1 MHIWEWLHIYPDVT
15 QAVPTTESRWQLYR
29 LLSDPMRLRLLALA
43 AEEELSVGELAE
55 LLGEPQ
61 PNVSRH
67 AAPLRQAALLA
78 DRRQGARTL
87 VRLADE
93 VENDPVVADALAA
106 GRKLCEEDG
115 SLSRVSEVVLAR
127 EAKTRE
133 FFDKPPAVEVALS
146 PDLPSYL
153 WAFAG
158 LIESR
163 GLAVDVGTGD
173 GVLLDLLAPLY
184 ERVIAVDR
192 SGAQLSRARQRI
204 QAHGYTNVNVLETDL
219 GSDEILGAVGEG
231 ADLVVAARVLHHAPR
246 PKAALAELAKLARP
260 GGKLLVID
268 YARHEDTAMT
278 ETQADVW
285 LGFSKSELRG
295 FAEAAKLSDIHVR
308 ELPPGFVR
316 SGPDSHIQWLTL
328 LATRGAKKS
337 QSKEKS

>member
-1 MHIWEWLHIYPDVT
+1 
-15 QAVPTTESRWQLYR
+15 
-29 LLSDPMRLRLLALA
+29 MRLRLLALA

-87 VRLADE
+87 VRLADN
-93 VENDPVVADALAA
+93 VESDPVIADALAA
-106 GRKLCEEDG
+106 GRKLCDEDG
-115 SLSRVSEVVLAR
+115 SLARVSEVVSAR
-127 EAKTRE
+127 DQKTRE
-133 FFDKPPAVEVALS
+133 FFERPPAVEVALS

-173 GVLLDLLAPLY
+173 GVLLDLLAPIY
-184 ERVIAVDR
+184 ERVVAVDR
-192 SGAQLSRARQRI
+192 SEAQLSRARQRI
-204 QAHGYTNVNVLETDL
+204 KAHGYDNVELIEAPIGGEAITK
-219 GSDEILGAVGEG
+219 AVGKG

-246 PKAALAELAKLARP
+246 PKSALADLADLVRP

-268 YARHEDTAMT
+268 YARHEDDQMS
-278 ETQADVW
+278 EKQADVW
-285 LGFSKSELRG
+285 LGFSKSELRA
-295 FAEAAKLSDIHVR
+295 FAAAAKLSDIHVR
-308 ELPPGFVR
+308 ELPSGFVR

-328 LATRGAKKS
+328 LATRGAKQAS